1 MAFRIS
7 AILADYKVQGMII
20 RGSSGSE
27 VEVNFVG
34 VETDEDL

>member
-1 MAFRIS
+1 MWHSEYPQFW
-7 AILADYKVQGMII
+7 LTK
-20 RGSSGSE
+20 GSGYDHKRRSE